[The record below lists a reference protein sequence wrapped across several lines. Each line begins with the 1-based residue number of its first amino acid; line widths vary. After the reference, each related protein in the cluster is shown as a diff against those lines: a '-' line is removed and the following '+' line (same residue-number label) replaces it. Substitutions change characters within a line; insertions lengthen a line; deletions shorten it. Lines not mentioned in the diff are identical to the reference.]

1 MRELSL
7 LKRARARELKEEGQ
21 MLDGVVADAASG
33 TASRRLRLS
42 PTRHA
47 AHGPIRPRGAVL
59 RSVVMAACFGGAIG
73 FAPCGAVNCAARRA
87 PRRGGG
93 AICQDTYEWVAG
105 SAEISFRQRGPAEP
119 VIPDVALTRS
129 VDRSTGTATFRFE
142 RPRVLEL
149 DDIPRNGLITGL
161 WLRDD
166 EGELTTEDVKA
177 DFVKGRPRG
186 VTAVLILKSSTEWSR
201 FMRFMKRYSEANG
214 LAFESADQ

>member
-1 MRELSL
+1 MDCPVSKPVAGTL
-7 LKRARARELKEEGQ
+7 LRRSRASSA
-21 MLDGVVADAASG
+21 
-33 TASRRLRLS
+33 
-42 PTRHA
+42 RHA
-47 AHGPIRPRGAVL
+47 AHGSIRPHAAGL
-59 RSVVMAACFGGAIG
+59 RSSVLFTCVSGVLAFV
-73 FAPCGAVNCAARRA
+73 APGAVNCAARRA

-186 VTAVLILKSSTEWSR
+186 VTAVLILKSATEWSR

>member
-1 MRELSL
+1 
-7 LKRARARELKEEGQ
+7 
-21 MLDGVVADAASG
+21 MLFSCV
-33 TASRRLRLS
+33 
-42 PTRHA
+42 
-47 AHGPIRPRGAVL
+47 
-59 RSVVMAACFGGAIG
+59 GGAIG
-73 FAPCGAVNCAARRA
+73 FAASGAVNCAARRA

-177 DFVKGRPRG
+177 DFVKGRPKG
-186 VTAVLILKSSTEWSR
+186 VTAVLILKSATEWSR

>member
-1 MRELSL
+1 M
-7 LKRARARELKEEGQ
+7 
-21 MLDGVVADAASG
+21 
-33 TASRRLRLS
+33 
-42 PTRHA
+42 
-47 AHGPIRPRGAVL
+47 I
-59 RSVVMAACFGGAIG
+59 AACVGGAIG
-73 FAPCGAVNCAARRA
+73 FAPSGAVNCAAHRG
-87 PRRGGG
+87 PRHGGG

-105 SAEISFRQRGPAEP
+105 SAEISFRQRGPDEP

-186 VTAVLILKSSTEWSR
+186 VTAVLILKSATEWSR

>member
-1 MRELSL
+1 M
-7 LKRARARELKEEGQ
+7 Q
-21 MLDGVVADAASG
+21 
-33 TASRRLRLS
+33 
-42 PTRHA
+42 
-47 AHGPIRPRGAVL
+47 PRGKVL
-59 RSVVMAACFGGAIG
+59 RSFVIASCVSGTLALCPSLSTAHCAI
-73 FAPCGAVNCAARRA
+73 RSA
-87 PRRGGG
+87 PRIR
-93 AICQDTYEWVAG
+93 AQDTYEWVAG

-177 DFVKGRPRG
+177 DFVKGRPKG
-186 VTAVLILKSSTEWSR
+186 VTAVLILKSATEWSR

>member
-1 MRELSL
+1 M
-7 LKRARARELKEEGQ
+7 
-21 MLDGVVADAASG
+21 
-33 TASRRLRLS
+33 
-42 PTRHA
+42 
-47 AHGPIRPRGAVL
+47 
-59 RSVVMAACFGGAIG
+59 
-73 FAPCGAVNCAARRA
+73 
-87 PRRGGG
+87 
-93 AICQDTYEWVAG
+93 
-105 SAEISFRQRGPAEP
+105 
-119 VIPDVALTRS
+119 ALTRS

-177 DFVKGRPRG
+177 DFVKGRPKG
-186 VTAVLILKSSTEWSR
+186 VTAVLILKSATEWSR

>member
-1 MRELSL
+1 
-7 LKRARARELKEEGQ
+7 
-21 MLDGVVADAASG
+21 MLFSCV
-33 TASRRLRLS
+33 
-42 PTRHA
+42 
-47 AHGPIRPRGAVL
+47 
-59 RSVVMAACFGGAIG
+59 GGAIG
-73 FAPCGAVNCAARRA
+73 FAASGAVNCAAHRA

-186 VTAVLILKSSTEWSR
+186 VTAVLILKSATEWSR

>member
-1 MRELSL
+1 
-7 LKRARARELKEEGQ
+7 
-21 MLDGVVADAASG
+21 MLAFVA
-33 TASRRLRLS
+33 
-42 PTRHA
+42 P
-47 AHGPIRPRGAVL
+47 
-59 RSVVMAACFGGAIG
+59 
-73 FAPCGAVNCAARRA
+73 GAVNFAARRA

-177 DFVKGRPRG
+177 DFVKGRPKG
-186 VTAVLILKSSTEWSR
+186 VTAVLILKSATEWSR

>member
-1 MRELSL
+1 M
-7 LKRARARELKEEGQ
+7 
-21 MLDGVVADAASG
+21 
-33 TASRRLRLS
+33 
-42 PTRHA
+42 
-47 AHGPIRPRGAVL
+47 RPRGKVL
-59 RSVVMAACFGGAIG
+59 RSFVIAACFSGVLALSPSLG
-73 FAPCGAVNCAARRA
+73 AARCAIRSAPLVRA
-87 PRRGGG
+87 
-93 AICQDTYEWVAG
+93 QDTYEWVAG

-177 DFVKGRPRG
+177 DFVKGRPKG
-186 VTAVLILKSSTEWSR
+186 VTAVLILKSATEWSR

>member
-1 MRELSL
+1 
-7 LKRARARELKEEGQ
+7 
-21 MLDGVVADAASG
+21 MLDCAVADAVSG
-33 TASRRLRLS
+33 TLSRRVRLS
-42 PTRHA
+42 STRQA
-47 AHGPIRPRGAVL
+47 AHGPMRQRCTVL
-59 RSVVMAACFGGAIG
+59 RGFVLVSCVSGALALSPSISTARCAIRS
-73 FAPCGAVNCAARRA
+73 APLIRA
-87 PRRGGG
+87 
-93 AICQDTYEWVAG
+93 QDTYEWVVG

-186 VTAVLILKSSTEWSR
+186 VTAVLILKSATEWSR

>member
-1 MRELSL
+1 MV
-7 LKRARARELKEEGQ
+7 
-21 MLDGVVADAASG
+21 DGALVQPVSG
-33 TASRRLRLS
+33 TLLRRSRASS
-42 PTRHA
+42 TRHG
-47 AHGPIRPRGAVL
+47 AHGSIRSHAAGL
-59 RSVVMAACFGGAIG
+59 RSLVLAACVGGALA
-73 FAPCGAVNCAARRA
+73 FAPSGAVNFAARRA

-186 VTAVLILKSSTEWSR
+186 VTAVLILKSATEWSR